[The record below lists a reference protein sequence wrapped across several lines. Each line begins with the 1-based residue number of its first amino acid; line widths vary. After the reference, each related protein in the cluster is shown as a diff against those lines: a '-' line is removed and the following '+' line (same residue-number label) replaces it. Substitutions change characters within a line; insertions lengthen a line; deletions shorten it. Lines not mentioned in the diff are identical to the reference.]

1 MSIENNTFPQSGDPD
16 DAVRFA
22 QLVGQDVLTD
32 HVGSGLHLDPD
43 FEANELT
50 VSEGVFYTSSPSDEA
65 TSDGKTILDLGYV
78 SQTKETTLSIPDSG
92 TQYVVANANV
102 DTTDSPSITI
112 EDNDSDLPDA
122 SIVIGEISVD
132 EEVITES
139 SRGSE
144 VENQLA
150 DHTSQD
156 SGVHGVPEDDAVA
169 SQNDVDVV
177 STDLDAHTSAN
188 SGVHG
193 VSEDD
198 AVASQNDVDF
208 VSADLDAH
216 TSQDS
221 GVHGVSE
228 DDAVASQNDVDVVST
243 DLDAHTSADSGVH
256 GVGDSEVASV
266 ADIIAERIWEEHEDD
281 ILTTI
286 EEYSGIRVDSI
297 IAEKQMVNPSYE
309 TEEDIPEESEGLFYI
324 ESDDSLI
331 WRS

>member
-16 DAVRFA
+16 DAVRLA

-65 TSDGKTILDLGYV
+65 TSDGETILDLGYV

-92 TQYVVANANV
+92 TYYVVANANV

-112 EDNDSDLPDA
+112 EDDDSDLLDA
-122 SIVIGEISVD
+122 SIVIGELSVD
-132 EEVITES
+132 EEVIIES

-150 DHTSQD
+150 D
-156 SGVHGVPEDDAVA
+156 
-169 SQNDVDVV
+169 
-177 STDLDAHTSAN
+177 
-188 SGVHG
+188 
-193 VSEDD
+193 
-198 AVASQNDVDF
+198 
-208 VSADLDAH
+208 H

-243 DLDAHTSADSGVH
+243 DLDAHSSADSGVHGVAGDDTVASQNDVDTVSTDLDAHLSADSGVH